1 MVAGYRTIAPPPLT
15 SARQLERVLWRRLW
29 LPLLPAGVIC
39 GALVGWAIAEQRP
52 ADERLTSLA
61 MLAASPFALF
71 WARALARA
79 AWWLWR
85 RDAEPLAATVGLL
98 QPAVVV
104 SDVVRN
110 SLDAH
115 ALVAVHAH
123 ERAHALHR
131 DPLRIWLAQLATDLQ
146 WPCVAARL
154 RFQAWRRAL
163 EMARDEEVR
172 AAGTDGLDLAA
183 AILGVARL
191 ACRAP
196 RTSAAFL
203 DDESSF
209 RERIE
214 RLMAPPAVD
223 PGPTSCL
230 SSRLFLL
237 TGLAGAIVAGEAFG
251 DPIVA
256 ALLRAL
262 A

>member
-1 MVAGYRTIAPPPLT
+1 
-15 SARQLERVLWRRLW
+15 
-29 LPLLPAGVIC
+29 
-39 GALVGWAIAEQRP
+39 
-52 ADERLTSLA
+52 
-61 MLAASPFALF
+61 
-71 WARALARA
+71 
-79 AWWLWR
+79 
-85 RDAEPLAATVGLL
+85 
-98 QPAVVV
+98 
-104 SDVVRN
+104 
-110 SLDAH
+110 
-115 ALVAVHAH
+115 
-123 ERAHALHR
+123 
-131 DPLRIWLAQLATDLQ
+131 
-146 WPCVAARL
+146 
-154 RFQAWRRAL
+154 
-163 EMARDEEVR
+163 MARDEEVR